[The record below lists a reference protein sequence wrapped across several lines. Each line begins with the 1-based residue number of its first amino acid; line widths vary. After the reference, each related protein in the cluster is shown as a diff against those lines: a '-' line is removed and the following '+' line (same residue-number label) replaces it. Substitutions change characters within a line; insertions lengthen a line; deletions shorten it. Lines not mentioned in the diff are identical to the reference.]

1 MISLARTAA
10 AEHLRDLGFL
20 QEAEIVERG
29 DGDDFLEVRIAKSLL
44 TILSAKPVIT
54 RPKYNRRMVG
64 EEC

>member
-10 AEHLRDLGFL
+10 AEHLRALGFL
-20 QEAEIVERG
+20 QEAEIEERG